1 MGSTRLQKVSRLLK
15 EELSRI
21 IREEMN
27 DPRLGLVSI
36 TEVEM
41 TPDLKIAHIYISA
54 YGTPEE
60 QADSMTALT
69 RGSRFLRGELG
80 KQVEMRHTPEL
91 HFHQDRSI
99 ERGARVFELLRQVQG
114 GPETNLDE
122 LLRQAKAEEPTDDE
136 SAS

>member
-1 MGSTRLQKVSRLLK
+1 MGSTRLQKVSRVIK

-36 TEVEM
+36 VDVEM
-41 TPDLKIAHIYISA
+41 TPDLKIAHIYVSV
-54 YGTPEE
+54 YGEPEE
-60 QADSMTALT
+60 QANSMNALSSA
-69 RGSRFLRGELG
+69 SRFLRGELG

-99 ERGARVFELLRQVQG
+99 ERGSRIFALLKQVQ
-114 GPETNLDE
+114 T
-122 LLRQAKAEEPTDDE
+122 EEPPHDK